1 MLRFWFDY
9 FRKGKMYLQ
18 FMLFHK
24 CKRNCDKTCLDFFGS
39 ISNVI
44 CVAYVI
50 VKRPHV
56 MNYLF
61 VA

>member
-1 MLRFWFDY
+1 MLRFWFEC
-9 FRKGKMYLQ
+9 FGKGEMYLQ

-24 CKRNCDKTCLDFFGS
+24 CKRNCDKTCLDFFRS
-39 ISNVI
+39 ISNII
-44 CVAYVI
+44 CAAYVI
-50 VKRPHV
+50 VKKPRV

>member
-1 MLRFWFDY
+1 MLRFWFEY
-9 FRKGKMYLQ
+9 FGKGDMYLQ

-24 CKRNCDKTCLDFFGS
+24 CKRNCDKTCLDFLCS
-39 ISNVI
+39 ILNVI

-50 VKRPHV
+50 VKRPRV